1 MNARR
6 GVVTTKLC
14 SVGGGVARVDARRAP
29 RARCYFPCIEPFRH
43 QQATAPFETPMK
55 KSPDRSC
62 LDRVLIGENRFQ
74 RLLNDTIFARRPKN
88 PLDVSDKQLVTMLC
102 T

>member
-1 MNARR
+1 MIGVEWWPRNCARKVVVSLASTRVARR
-6 GVVTTKLC
+6 KTRVVIFHASSL
-14 SVGGGVARVDARRAP
+14 SP
-29 RARCYFPCIEPFRH
+29 SI

-74 RLLNDTIFARRPKN
+74 RLSNDTIFAQSYLTSN
-88 PLDVSDKQLVTMLC
+88 
-102 T
+102 

>member
-1 MNARR
+1 
-6 GVVTTKLC
+6 LLF
-14 SVGGGVARVDARRAP
+14 SIHRA
-29 RARCYFPCIEPFRH
+29 FPSI

-74 RLLNDTIFARRPKN
+74 RLLNDTIFA
-88 PLDVSDKQLVTMLC
+88 SD
-102 T
+102 